1 MSTKISIFYTDS
13 MHVYRESYDD
23 ETIYVKIN
31 NEKFRVELEMS
42 MAEFAKIASSINI
55 ESLRKQ
61 ANLSDEIIK
70 KFVTEKVKTRTF
82 DCATSLFG
90 SGIYGPN
97 TLSEEIQIENGF
109 NFYVKKR
116 NTLKQMLDIV
126 DSKFVHNVSFGLED
140 IIADKTKE

>member
-55 ESLRKQ
+55 E
-61 ANLSDEIIK
+61 
-70 KFVTEKVKTRTF
+70 
-82 DCATSLFG
+82 
-90 SGIYGPN
+90 
-97 TLSEEIQIENGF
+97 
-109 NFYVKKR
+109 
-116 NTLKQMLDIV
+116 
-126 DSKFVHNVSFGLED
+126 
-140 IIADKTKE
+140 